1 MGKVICQKQGKAPPG
16 VPPMYLRCKSDVSPI
31 QKIEAKKVLTAGYEE

>member
-1 MGKVICQKQGKAPPG
+1 MGKVICQKQGKAPPE
-16 VPPMYLRCKSDVSPI
+16 YLRCTSDVGPI